1 MEFEMLW
8 QTNALTDGCDESGP
22 NFTVNGFDVD
32 CAEQMQMFEGLANE
46 SGEEAI
52 VWIAGWTLH
61 YSNVTANDNGELI
74 VFFAGDGGSGDPE
87 EFSGTICGSA
97 GELSGMVPVSWS
109 YNGSAVESDCVE
121 FEAGDHIESIE
132 ITFGAIDSDGD
143 GYNDIEDRFPND
155 PEEWADSDDDGYGD
169 NHDMFPDDPTE
180 HWDSDGDGYGD
191 NGDEYPWDAGEWVD
205 LSLIHI

>member
-1 MEFEMLW
+1 M
-8 QTNALTDGCDESGP
+8 
-22 NFTVNGFDVD
+22 
-32 CAEQMQMFEGLANE
+32 
-46 SGEEAI
+46 
-52 VWIAGWTLH
+52 
-61 YSNVTANDNGELI
+61 TATDNGELI
-74 VFFAGDGGSGDPE
+74 VYFAGDGGSGEPE

-97 GELSGMVPVSWS
+97 GEFSGMVPVSWS

-205 LSLIHI
+205 SDADGYGDNSDAFPTDPTEWADTMGTVPATTPTRTQTETGR